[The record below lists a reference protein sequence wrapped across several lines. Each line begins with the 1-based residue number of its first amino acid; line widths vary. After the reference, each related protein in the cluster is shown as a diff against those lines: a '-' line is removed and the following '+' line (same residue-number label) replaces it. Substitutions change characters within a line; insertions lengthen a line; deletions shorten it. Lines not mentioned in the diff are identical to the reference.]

1 MPRNTLAPT
10 LALLL
15 ASSAMPAYAADPTPA
30 PRIAPSP
37 SPSPSAEMA
46 QLLASARMW
55 DAKNRADMARGILE
69 KALLIDPNQPEALK
83 LMGLIEIRSN
93 RPSEAEKILRRLRQ
107 TSPGSPATLELEDAY
122 RIATRDKREMARIR
136 LLSRSGKDE
145 EAVKRLQALFPRGA
159 PAGDLARDYYRILS
173 GTPDGR
179 TRAISELR
187 SRTRENPDDMQL
199 QLALADLLTDRAAT
213 RQEGIGIL
221 YRITRRPDGDRKT
234 AFDIWRRTLYRVTDD
249 PAYYVW
255 FERYL
260 KEVPD
265 DDAARQTLAD
275 LGKKVEAQKR
285 LLADPAYQARQ
296 RGLAQLERGQLK
308 EADISL
314 QQAYQKRRDDA
325 EVVGGLGLVR
335 LREGR
340 NDEARELFA
349 RAQQLDP
356 SDKWRSLMATATFW
370 GLVAK
375 ARDANKQGKPAEA
388 EALARQALAQQ
399 PGNETAQSILADAL
413 IAQNKDA
420 EAEKLLRQMLA
431 RPKPDMG
438 ALRSLVALLQ
448 KQHRDAE
455 IGPLIA
461 SIEPRMQGSTSEMRA
476 MRADLL
482 SVQAERLL
490 AQQKRSPAIANL
502 EASIRLQPDAAW
514 TRFTLARLYRDL
526 GLPALGRSVMEDGL
540 KTAPT
545 SEMRYATALYLNSVD
560 DIDAATTVLA
570 AVPDA
575 ERSDGMRNLA
585 HNLAAQRMLRD
596 ARLLAAEGRDDEARA
611 LLRKAAEEARN
622 DPQMLASIGREWI
635 ALGDPETGLHLVSD
649 WLAAHPEDPH
659 IDIRLRYGELL
670 AAADR
675 DEALRQWI
683 AESTALPGI
692 TAEQRADFADQSLR
706 LAIRETDR
714 PIAAGDLKRARQTLY
729 AVHAEQQNDRRWL
742 LELADLREA
751 DGDYNSAADAA
762 RQVLATDPH
771 DAGAQL
777 MLARQYERMGRTDEA
792 LDIVRTV
799 LAEAPEDDVDTRLS
813 VARRFTAMRRE
824 DEASAVVDA
833 LDSRFP
839 DRADITV
846 QRGRIAQSR
855 GDYNDAAALYR
866 TAQGLEQPES
876 VLPGPEGTPAQR
888 AIAGLESRR
897 QGEVATA
904 VLQSNKSG
912 DDGISKLNATEIP
925 LYVRIPHGY
934 TGHFFFHADTV
945 LIDAGTLQANQPV
958 GDLPFGKIPALGN
971 AGLGA
976 IGQNDRG
983 VALAA
988 GYEYDGAY
996 NSWRADIGTTPL
1008 GFTEQTVVG
1017 GFRYRADLGV
1027 SSISADISRRAV
1039 TSSLISYAG
1048 AVDPVTGEHWGGIVR
1063 NGVHV
1068 RYARDVGRI
1077 GLFADVGAGLYTG
1090 DDVKTNHEFTVRTGF
1105 DVPVYTQRD
1114 QRVSSGLVLNYW
1126 HYSDNQR
1133 FYTFGHGGYYS
1144 PQRYVSF
1151 GIPLDWTGRHAKW
1164 SWRFLG
1170 SAGWSFT
1177 REDDVAFFPT
1187 RPDLQALSGN
1197 AIYKGGTGGGF
1208 AYTLGATVEYT
1219 FAPHWVAG
1227 AGFSIDRSRDYA
1239 PNRAMAW
1246 IRYLFDKRQEPVP
1259 FPPAPVRPYSTY

>member
-1 MPRNTLAPT
+1 MPRHALAPA

-15 ASSAMPAYAADPTPA
+15 ASSALPAFAADPAPA
-30 PRIAPSP
+30 AGVSP
-37 SPSPSAEMA
+37 PATSAQMA
-46 QLLASARMW
+46 QLLAAAKMW
-55 DAKNRADMARGILE
+55 EAKNRTDMARGILE

-93 RPSEAEKILRRLRQ
+93 RPAEAGKLLAKLRQ
-107 TSPGSPATLELEDAY
+107 TAPGSAATLELDDAY
-122 RIATRDKREMARIR
+122 RIATRDKREMATIR

-145 EAVKRLQALFPRGA
+145 EAVKRLLLLFPRGA
-159 PAGDLARDYYRILS
+159 PSGDLARDYYRILS

-187 SRTRENPDDMQL
+187 SRTRQNPNDMAL
-199 QLALADLLTDRAAT
+199 QLALGDLLTDRAGT

-221 YRITRRPDGDRKT
+221 YRITQRPDGDRKT
-234 AFDIWRRTLYRVTDD
+234 ALDIWRRTLYRVNDD

-275 LGKKVEAQKR
+275 LGKKVEEQKR
-285 LLADPAYQARQ
+285 LQADPAYQARQ
-296 RGLAQLERGQLK
+296 RGLAQLERGQLS
-308 EADISL
+308 EADIAL
-314 QQAYQKRRDDA
+314 QKAYQKRRNDA

-340 NDEARELFA
+340 HDEARELFA

-356 SDKWRSLMATATFW
+356 SNKWRSLMATATFW
-370 GLVAK
+370 GMISK

-388 EALARQALAQQ
+388 EALARKALAQQ
-399 PGNETAQSILADAL
+399 PGNDSAEGILADAL

-420 EAEKLLRQMLA
+420 EAEALLRKMLA

-438 ALRSLVALLQ
+438 ALRSLVELLQ
-448 KQHRDAE
+448 KEHRDAE
-455 IGPLIA
+455 IDPLIA
-461 SIEPRMQGSTSEMRA
+461 GIEPRMKGSEREMRA

-502 EASIRLQPDAAW
+502 EASVRLQPDDAW

-526 GLPALGRSVMEDGL
+526 GLPALGRTVMDDGL
-540 KTAPT
+540 KAAPT

-575 ERSDGMRNLA
+575 ERSEGMRNLG
-585 HNLAAQRMLRD
+585 HNLAAQRLLRE
-596 ARLLAAEGRDDEARA
+596 ARLRVAEGHDDEARA
-611 LLRKAAEEARN
+611 LLRQAAQEAQN
-622 DPQMLASIGREWI
+622 DPHMLASIGREWI
-635 ALGDPETGLHLVSD
+635 ALGEPETGLHLVSD

-659 IDIRLRYGELL
+659 LDIRLRYGELL

-683 AESTALPGI
+683 ADSTALPGI
-692 TAEQRADFADQSLR
+692 TDEQRASFADQSLR

-714 PIAAGDLKRARQTLY
+714 RIAEGDFNGAHDTLY
-729 AVHAEQQNDRRWL
+729 AVPEAQQRDRRWL

-751 DGDYNSAADAA
+751 HGDFKGAADAA

-777 MLARQYERMGRTDEA
+777 TLARQYERMGRTDEA

-799 LAEAPEDDVDTRLS
+799 LAEAPDDDIDTRLS
-813 VARRFTAMRRE
+813 VARRFTALRRE
-824 DEASAVVDA
+824 DEADAVVDA
-833 LDSRFP
+833 LDARFP
-839 DRADITV
+839 NRADITV

-855 GDYNDAAALYR
+855 GDYNDAAEIYR
-866 TAQGLEQPES
+866 TALGLEQRES

-888 AIAGLESRR
+888 ALAGLEARR

-925 LYVRIPHGY
+925 LYVRIPNGY
-934 TGHFFFHADTV
+934 TGHYFFHADTV
-945 LIDAGTLQANQPV
+945 LLDAGTLQAIRSV
-958 GDLPFGKIPALGN
+958 SDLPFGKIPALGN
-971 AGLGA
+971 AGLGP
-976 IGQNDRG
+976 IGQTDKG

-1008 GFTEQTVVG
+1008 GFTEQNVVG

-1027 SSISADISRRAV
+1027 SSFSADISRRAV

-1063 NGVHV
+1063 NGVHL

-1090 DDVKTNHEFTVRTGF
+1090 DNVKTNREITVRTGF
-1105 DVPVYTQRD
+1105 DVPVYMARD

-1151 GIPLDWTGRHAKW
+1151 GIPLDWTGRYHKW

-1177 REDDVAFFPT
+1177 YEDDAPYFPT
-1187 RPDLQALSGN
+1187 RPDLQAMSGN
-1197 AIYKGGTGGGF
+1197 AIYKGGSGGGF
-1208 AYTLGATVEYT
+1208 SYTLGATIEYT
-1219 FAPHWVAG
+1219 LAPHWVVG
-1227 AGFSIDRSRDYA
+1227 AAFSIDRSRDYA

-1246 IRYLFDKRQEPVP
+1246 LRYLFDKRKDPVP
-1259 FPPAPVRPYSTY
+1259 YPPAPVRPYSTY